1 MKSNTIQIDKIKISK
16 NHKPLI
22 IAEIGINHNGSLS
35 LAKKIALDAINTG
48 FKIIKHQTHIPEKEM
63 SEDSKKMIPGNSKKS
78 IYEIIKKCTLTEEDE
93 FELCDFIRS
102 KGGVYI
108 STPFC
113 REAVD
118 RLERFKVPAF
128 KIGSGECNNFPLIDY
143 IARKKKPVI
152 LSTGMNNIKNIEIA
166 VSILKKYKVK
176 HVLLHCTNLYPTPYK
191 LVRLGAI
198 NLLKKKFPN
207 TLIGLSDHTQD
218 NYSAYAALGL
228 GAKVI
233 EKHFIH
239 KKKIKGP
246 DIICSMDASEGK
258 QLLDAADKIYLASG
272 TGKGPVK
279 EEKVTIKFAFSSVGI
294 IKNINKNE
302 ILTKKNIFP
311 IRSNSGY
318 FKPKDYFKLL
328 GKKAK
333 KNLILGKKLKKG
345 DFY

>member
-1 MKSNTIQIDKIKISK
+1 MNSDVIQIGRTKISE
-16 NHKPLI
+16 NDKPLI
-22 IAEIGINHNGSLS
+22 IAEIGINHNGNLS
-35 LAKKIALDAINTG
+35 LAKKIALEAINTG

-63 SEDSKKMIPGNSKKS
+63 SEDSKKMIPGNSRKS
-78 IYEIIKKCTLTEEDE
+78 IYEIIKKCTLNEEDE
-93 FELCDFIRS
+93 YELCQFIKS
-102 KGGVYI
+102 KGGTYI

-118 RLERFKVPAF
+118 RLERFKVPAY

-143 IARKKKPVI
+143 IATKKKPII
-152 LSTGMNNIKNIEIA
+152 LSTGMNNIKNIEVA
-166 VSILKKYKVK
+166 VKILKKHKVK

-198 NLLKKKFPN
+198 NILKKKFPK
-207 TLIGLSDHTQD
+207 TIIGLSDHTQD

-228 GAKVI
+228 GEKVI
-233 EKHFIH
+233 EKHFVH

-246 DIICSMDASEGK
+246 DIICSMDATEGK
-258 QLLDAADKIYLASG
+258 QLLDAANKIFLASE
-272 TGKGPVK
+272 TSKGAVK

-302 ILTKKNIFP
+302 VLTEKNIFP

-318 FKPKDYFKLL
+318 FKPKDYPKLL

-333 KNLILGKKLKKG
+333 KNLLFGKKLKKG

>member
-1 MKSNTIQIDKIKISK
+1 MNSDVIQIGRTKISE
-16 NHKPLI
+16 NDKPLI
-22 IAEIGINHNGSLS
+22 IAEIGINHNGNLS
-35 LAKKIALDAINTG
+35 LAKKIALEAINTG

-63 SEDSKKMIPGNSKKS
+63 SEDSKKMIPGNSRKS
-78 IYEIIKKCTLTEEDE
+78 IYEIIKKCTLNEEDE
-93 FELCDFIRS
+93 YELCQFIKS
-102 KGGVYI
+102 KGGTYI

-118 RLERFKVPAF
+118 RLERFKVPAY

-143 IARKKKPVI
+143 IATKKKPII
-152 LSTGMNNIKNIEIA
+152 LSTGMNDIKNIEVA
-166 VSILKKYKVK
+166 VKILKKRKVK

-198 NLLKKKFPN
+198 NILKKKFPK
-207 TLIGLSDHTQD
+207 TIIGLSDHTQD

-233 EKHFIH
+233 EKHFVH

-246 DIICSMDASEGK
+246 DIICSMDATEGK
-258 QLLDAADKIYLASG
+258 QLLDAANKIFLASE
-272 TGKGPVK
+272 TSKGAVK

-302 ILTKKNIFP
+302 VLTEKNIFP

-318 FKPKDYFKLL
+318 FKPKDYPKLL

-333 KNLILGKKLKKG
+333 KIFFLVKN
-345 DFY
+345 

>member
-1 MKSNTIQIDKIKISK
+1 MSSNIIQIGDTKISE
-16 NHKPLI
+16 NHKALI

-35 LAKKIALDAINTG
+35 LAKRIANNAIKTG

-63 SEDSKKMIPGNSKKS
+63 SEDAKKMIPGNSNKS
-78 IYEIIKKCTLTEEDE
+78 IYEIIKKCTLSEEDE
-93 FELCDFIRS
+93 YELCNFIRS
-102 KGGVYI
+102 KGGTYI

-118 RLERFKVPAF
+118 RLERLKVPAY
-128 KIGSGECNNFPLIDY
+128 KIGSGECNNFPLVDY
-143 IARKKKPVI
+143 IASKKKPII
-152 LSTGMNNIKNIEIA
+152 LSTGMNDINNIEMA
-166 VSILKKYKVK
+166 VKILRKRKVK
-176 HVLLHCTNLYPTPYK
+176 HVILHCTNLYPTPYK

-207 TLIGLSDHTQD
+207 TIIGLSDHTQD
-218 NYSAYAALGL
+218 NYCAYAALGL

-233 EKHFIH
+233 EKHFVH

-246 DIICSMDASEGK
+246 DIVCSMDTTEGK
-258 QLLDAADKIYLASG
+258 QLLEAASKIFLARKTS
-272 TGKGPVK
+272 KEALK

-302 ILTKKNIFP
+302 TLTEKNIFP

-318 FKPKDYFKLL
+318 FKPKDYPKLI
-328 GKKAK
+328 GKKAR
-333 KNLILGKKLKKG
+333 KNLLAGKKLKKG